1 MKNIENVFQIINAF
15 TFSKRNIE
23 SVHNLPKSI
32 RRSKKYLGDFQKEER
47 NLQSLWYGLMS
58 FE

>member
-23 SVHNLPKSI
+23 SVRNLPKSI
-32 RRSKKYLGDFQKEER
+32 RKSKKYLADFQKEER
-47 NLQSLWYGLMS
+47 NLQ
-58 FE
+58 